1 MSLISLASVTATLI
15 INLLLSA
22 FVQYLLEF
30 FNDLSFMIILSVIAI
45 DVPGVT
51 KLYQAQLLQLI
62 YLDLFLT
69 DQWLVPLIFKNS
81 NSNDDDLSEDP
92 NSPLNWFFLMSGFET
107 KIAIK
112 NLGSNIIYLAIVL
125 QLLIL
130 IPTLSFISFFIPWF
144 QKPADYLKKKLLWN
158 GLLKFLMQ

>member
-81 NSNDDDLSEDP
+81 NSNDDELPEDP

-125 QLLIL
+125 RLLIL

-144 QKPADYLKKKLLWN
+144 QKPAD
-158 GLLKFLMQ
+158 

>member
-1 MSLISLASVTATLI
+1 MTKSISLISLASVTATLI

-81 NSNDDDLSEDP
+81 NSNDED
-92 NSPLNWFFLMSGFET
+92 
-107 KIAIK
+107 
-112 NLGSNIIYLAIVL
+112 
-125 QLLIL
+125 
-130 IPTLSFISFFIPWF
+130 
-144 QKPADYLKKKLLWN
+144 
-158 GLLKFLMQ
+158 

>member
-30 FNDLSFMIILSVIAI
+30 FNDLSFMMILSVIAI
-45 DVPGVT
+45 DVPGIT

-130 IPTLSFISFFIPWF
+130 IPTLDR
-144 QKPADYLKKKLLWN
+144 KRVL
-158 GLLKFLMQ
+158 